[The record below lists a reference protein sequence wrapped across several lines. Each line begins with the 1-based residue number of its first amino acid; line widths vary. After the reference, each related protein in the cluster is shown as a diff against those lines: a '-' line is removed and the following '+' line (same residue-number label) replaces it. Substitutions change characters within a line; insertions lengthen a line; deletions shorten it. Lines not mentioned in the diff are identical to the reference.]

1 MHLVLIGDI
10 HAYRTWPQPWQ
21 LLGKAMLGQLNVWFN
36 RSRRFELA
44 RMEPLL
50 ARAAG
55 LNPELLVFS
64 GDLTSTATGQE
75 FDDAKGIL
83 SGIVGKFP
91 AVMVPGNHDRYTWGS
106 VVWKRMERRFPGVL
120 PESFPQARKLTDK
133 WSLLMLNSS
142 VPRTFTSR
150 GLLGGRQMEAVRDA
164 VGKLTADDG
173 LVLLTHYALGK
184 PQGHRPARWSHRLRE
199 HDAMLE
205 LLKTAKG
212 RVVFLH
218 GHVHYPW
225 YWEREDLLPARV
237 LDINSGAPCLVTGA
251 HPCGQGFWSIRLPE
265 GVDGPVSAEHH
276 AFEACEGERGVD
288 GWVVTRYGEAV
299 KG

>member
-10 HAYRTWPQPWQ
+10 HTYRTWPLPWQ

-36 RSRRFELA
+36 RSRRFDLA
-44 RMEPLL
+44 RMGPLL
-50 ARAAG
+50 DRAAG
-55 LNPELLVFS
+55 LKPELLVFS
-64 GDLTSTATGQE
+64 GDLTSTATAQE
-75 FDDAKGIL
+75 FNDAKGIL
-83 SGIVGKFP
+83 SGILEKYA

-106 VVWKRMERRFPGVL
+106 VVMKRMERRFPGVL
-120 PESFPQARKLTDK
+120 PERFPQTRKLSEK

-150 GLLGGRQMEAVRDA
+150 GLLGSRQMEAVREA
-164 VGKLTADDG
+164 VERLGADDG

-184 PQGHRPARWSHRLRE
+184 PSGHRPARWSHRLRE

-205 LLKTAKG
+205 LLKRAKG

-218 GHVHYPW
+218 GHVHCPW
-225 YWEREDLLPARV
+225 LWEREDLLPARV

-251 HPCGQGFWSIRLPE
+251 HPCGQGFWSIKLPE
-265 GVDGPVSAEHH
+265 DARGVVQAEHH
-276 AFEACEGERGVD
+276 AFESREGVRGAD
-288 GWVVTRYGEAV
+288 GWVVTRHG
-299 KG
+299 G